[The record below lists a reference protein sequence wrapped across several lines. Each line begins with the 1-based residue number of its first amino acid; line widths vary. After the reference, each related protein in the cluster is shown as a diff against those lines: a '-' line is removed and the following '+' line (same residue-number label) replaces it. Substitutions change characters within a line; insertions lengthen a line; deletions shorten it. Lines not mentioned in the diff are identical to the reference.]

1 MAKKRIPKALS
12 KTPNTPT
19 TSSLREQVAK
29 ARLRRKRVREDIL
42 AGRTNVRLLADK
54 YGVSKTTIRNDME
67 HVFGKW
73 ASADATMYKNDERR
87 RQVRVA
93 QLTNVLTKAVESF
106 ERSLDPKEKITIH
119 KVSKK
124 CEVCR
129 GRGKVKDLECEACE
143 GVGRIKV
150 ISETVETTGSS
161 GDPTFLNV
169 VRNCVNDIAK
179 LEGLLTTRIQQS
191 GTVTHDLL
199 VHLVDELE
207 DNSDKHITDNQIQ
220 DVAANFLE
228 QQKLTIEGSVVPAKQ
243 NGKPTNSKE

>member
-1 MAKKRIPKALS
+1 MAKRKQTPKALS
-12 KTPNTPT
+12 KKPNTPV

-29 ARLRRKRVREDIL
+29 ARIRRKGIREDIL
-42 AGRTNVRLLADK
+42 AGRTNVRDLSKK
-54 YGVSKTTIRNDME
+54 YKVSGTTIRNDME
-67 HVFGKW
+67 YVFGKW
-73 ASADATMYKNDERR
+73 ATADASMYKNDERR
-87 RQVRVA
+87 RQIRVA

-106 ERSLDPKEKITIH
+106 ETSLDPKQKVTIH

-129 GRGKVKDLECEACE
+129 GRGKTKNIECEACQ
-143 GVGRIKV
+143 GVGRINV
-150 ISETVETTGSS
+150 VSETMETTGSS

-179 LEGLLTTRIQQS
+179 LEGLLATRIQQS

-207 DNSDKHITDNQIQ
+207 DNSANQHITDNQIQ
-220 DVAANFLE
+220 DVAANFLAQ
-228 QQKLTIEGSVVPAKQ
+228 QQKTIEGSVVSPKTKQ
-243 NGKPTNSKE
+243 DKSE